1 MYPAFEDVISYA
13 ESDPE
18 KPFIMCEYCHSM
30 GNGAGDY
37 EDYFGLM
44 ENYDCI
50 CGGFVWEW
58 SDHAVY
64 KGTAADGRSIY
75 YYGGDHGEY
84 PHDGNFCVDGL
95 VYPDRT
101 PHTGL
106 LEYKNVHRPARVV
119 SWACGSSVQEI
130 LKGETDPAR
139 ARALKTDHA
148 DSVHTEAMHMHD
160 HSGNAQTT
168 CILNI
173 KNEMNFVDLQEYI
186 TLEYEVACDDVRI
199 AGGVVSAPQIPSVL
213 PGKTVSSII
222 IKLSMNFLN
231 IYHQNIKI

>member
-1 MYPAFEDVISYA
+1 
-13 ESDPE
+13 
-18 KPFIMCEYCHSM
+18 
-30 GNGAGDY
+30 
-37 EDYFGLM
+37 
-44 ENYDCI
+44 
-50 CGGFVWEW
+50 
-58 SDHAVY
+58 
-64 KGTAADGRSIY
+64 
-75 YYGGDHGEY
+75 Y

-148 DSVHTEAMHMHD
+148 DPVRPGAVHMHD

-186 TLEYEVACDDVRI
+186 TLEYEVTCDDVRI

-213 PGKTVSSII
+213 PGKTG
-222 IKLSMNFLN
+222 
-231 IYHQNIKI
+231 